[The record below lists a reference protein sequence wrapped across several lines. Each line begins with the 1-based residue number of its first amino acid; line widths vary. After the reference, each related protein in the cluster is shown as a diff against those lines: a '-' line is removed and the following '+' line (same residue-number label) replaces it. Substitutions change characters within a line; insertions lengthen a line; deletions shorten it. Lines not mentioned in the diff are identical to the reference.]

1 MRSKS
6 LSLIGEMRKSLRG
19 NCLLRL
25 LTRFLPSLVLPL
37 AWGRSPHKGWWLSAI
52 SQSRFLGEADVRFH
66 FSSMFLFWGLWGPT
80 QGLRLATRAVH
91 RNLANSVPV
100 LLNAWMS
107 EQKPFTPP
115 GIAGKEVP
123 SLVLLKALLSSAL
136 CTLSC
141 SHPFWTLYIAWQPGK
156 QSGECMHVPSDYHFG
171 EHLAMNMLNSYL
183 CCASRSCPKLEKD
196 WKAEE
201 VCVVTEPSHTVI
213 RV

>member
-1 MRSKS
+1 MGSSKRKRKNEKAVLSCYKDTRSKS
-6 LSLIGEMRKSLRG
+6 LSLIGAMQKSLRG
-19 NCLLRL
+19 NCLLKL

-37 AWGRSPHKGWWLSAI
+37 AWGRSPHKGWWFSAI
-52 SQSRFLGEADVRFH
+52 SQSRFLVGADVRFH

-91 RNLANSVPV
+91 RNLVNSVPV

-136 CTLSC
+136 CTRPC
-141 SHPFWTLYIAWQPGK
+141 SHPFWTDFVYCVTVRQAKRWLYACSEWLSLWGA
-156 QSGECMHVPSDYHFG
+156 SGNEY
-171 EHLAMNMLNSYL
+171 A
-183 CCASRSCPKLEKD
+183 
-196 WKAEE
+196 
-201 VCVVTEPSHTVI
+201 
-213 RV
+213 